1 MLPLAPLIS
10 PCLSVLQEALIAG
23 NTGILE
29 AFWQEITAQGTPL
42 IEPIPGDANHV
53 LVTFLWREQ
62 EPLQNILIAGA
73 VVGWDV
79 SENQMSRLLN
89 TDLWYKTY
97 RMRSDTRAIY
107 RFSLNDSL
115 IPWTIDNMEGRLSA
129 AQRDPL
135 NPRVFVFPSNSSD
148 PASTD
153 TCLSVVELPNA
164 PPQPWITPHATVPKG
179 AIETHTIKSAILQN
193 ERPAYVY
200 TPPGYDTSGEP
211 YSLLLLFDGTAYRE
225 FIPTPTILD
234 NLLAA
239 GQLPPFIAVLLD
251 SAPGVRNQEL
261 LCNQSFVDFLVGE
274 LMPWLHEHYHVT
286 SDPRRTIV
294 GGSSAGGLAAAF
306 VGLHAASTFGNVLS
320 QSGSFWWDWDPE
332 EKIAQQWLT
341 RQYALSPQQ
350 PLSFYIDVGRLERIP
365 GYDLLLVNRHFRDVL
380 QAKGYN
386 VDYAELGGGHEYL
399 SWRGGF
405 SDGLMVLAGIHKG
418 NS

>member
-1 MLPLAPLIS
+1 MISQIPLVS
-10 PCLSVLQEALIAG
+10 PCMAALQDALLSG
-23 NTGILE
+23 NTTALA
-29 AFWQEITAQGTPL
+29 AFWQAITSQGTPL
-42 IEPIPGDANHV
+42 IETIPGDDNHV

-79 SENQMSRLLN
+79 LENQMSRLLK

-115 IPWTIDNMEGRLSA
+115 IPWTIDNMEGRLSV

-135 NPRVFVFPSNSSD
+135 NPRMFVFPSNSSD

-153 TCLSVVELPNA
+153 TRLSVVELPKA
-164 PPQPWITPHATVPKG
+164 PPQPWIVPRADVPKG
-179 AIETHTIKSAILQN
+179 VVESHTISSTILQN
-193 ERPAYVY
+193 ERQAWVY
-200 TPPGYDTSGEP
+200 TPPGYNTSGEP
-211 YSLLLLFDGTAYRE
+211 YNILLLFDGYAYCE

-239 GQLPPFIAVLLD
+239 DRLPPFVAVMLD
-251 SAPGVRNQEL
+251 SSPGARNQEL
-261 LCNQSFVDFLVGE
+261 LCYPPFVDFLEWE
-274 LMPWLHEHYHVT
+274 LMPWLHEQYHVT
-286 SDPRRTIV
+286 SDPQHTIV

-320 QSGSFWWDWDPE
+320 QSGSFWWNWDPE

-341 RQYALSPQQ
+341 HQFAISPKQ
-350 PLSFYIDVGRLERIP
+350 PLNFYIDVGRLERIP
-365 GYDLLLVNRHFRDVL
+365 GYDLLLVNRHFHDVL

-386 VDYAELGGGHEYL
+386 VTYAELGGGHEYL

-405 SDGLMVLAGIHKG
+405 SDGLIALLG